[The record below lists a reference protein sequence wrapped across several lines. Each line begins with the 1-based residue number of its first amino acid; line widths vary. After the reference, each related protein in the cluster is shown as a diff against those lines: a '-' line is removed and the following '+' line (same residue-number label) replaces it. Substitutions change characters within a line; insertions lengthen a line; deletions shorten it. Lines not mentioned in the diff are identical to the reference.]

1 VTAAIALAVVLLI
14 GVVGASMAMESQRA
28 QAGGAS
34 ARAGQPPPP
43 PVKPP
48 TRSKGR
54 ARNVQPEA
62 PASTPVDIPASFE
75 AEFKQPDLVRN
86 GVQAQAR
93 VVSVVD
99 ERTLG
104 PVTRSRLV
112 LRVEPGGEEAPFEV
126 TIRHAFQTP
135 EARSVVKVGSEVT
148 VRYSPEDRRVV
159 LDPGQG

>member
-1 VTAAIALAVVLLI
+1 
-14 GVVGASMAMESQRA
+14 
-28 QAGGAS
+28 
-34 ARAGQPPPP
+34 
-43 PVKPP
+43 
-48 TRSKGR
+48 
-54 ARNVQPEA
+54 
-62 PASTPVDIPASFE
+62 VDIPASLE
-75 AEFKQPDLVRN
+75 AEFKQPELVRN

-135 EARSVVKVGSEVT
+135 EARSVVKVGSQIT
-148 VRYSPEDRRVV
+148 VRYSPEDHRVV

>member
-1 VTAAIALAVVLLI
+1 MTAAIALAVVLLI
-14 GVVGASMAMESQRA
+14 AVVGASMAMESQRA
-28 QAGGAS
+28 QAAGAS
-34 ARAGQPPPP
+34 PRAAKPPAP

-48 TRSKGR
+48 TRSRGR
-54 ARNVQPEA
+54 ARNVEPEV
-62 PASTPVDIPASFE
+62 PPPPPVDIPASME

-112 LRVEPGGEEAPFEV
+112 LRVEPDGEEAPFEV

-135 EARSVVKVGSEVT
+135 EARSVVKVGSQVT